1 MIKAE
6 DTGQLLENYPKPA
19 KRLLE
24 TALRLF
30 YRNGFHA
37 TGIDTVLAKAGV
49 SKMTLYN
56 HFGSKDGLILAAL
69 RLRDTRWRHWFVEFV
84 ETHAEEPKDRLL
96 ATFDALH
103 DWVNS
108 RDFHGCMFIN
118 ASAEFLRPKDPVRTA
133 AAEHKRLV
141 LQYITDLAD
150 AAGFKDSRHLAR
162 QIFLLNEGVIVD
174 AHVSRN
180 RDAAT
185 AAKSAALT
193 LLTSARST

>member
-1 MIKAE
+1 MAKHDKERQFE
-6 DTGQLLENYPKPA
+6 DYPKPA
-19 KRLLE
+19 QRLVE

-69 RLRDTRWRHWFVEFV
+69 RLRDARWRAWFTEHVES
-84 ETHAEEPKDRLL
+84 HAESPEDRLA
-96 ATFDALH
+96 ATFDAL
-103 DWVNS
+103 DEWVNS
-108 RDFHGCMFIN
+108 RDFFGCMFIN
-118 ASAEFLRPKDPVRTA
+118 ASAEYLQRKDPVRTA

-141 LQYITDLAD
+141 LQFIAGLTE
-150 AAGFKDSRHLAR
+150 AAGFKDSQQLAR

-174 AHVSRN
+174 AHVSKN
-180 RDAAT
+180 HDAAT
-185 AAKSAALT
+185 AAKAAAKALFAT
-193 LLTSARST
+193 AARR